1 MRSAT
6 SIAALILLSATS
18 PALVQQKKP
27 DVVAKLEG
35 HRGGVSAI
43 AYSAKGDRIA
53 TGSGNGVVRLWD
65 ARTGELV
72 SRVDQGK
79 HGSARVTSVAFS
91 ADGNYLSSSSRM
103 MTGTWDISDP
113 KRLSLRYEDPFGSD
127 PGKLGI
133 VSGDGQLMYFTGI
146 ENMLPVLGAYAFGNR
161 SISKPDLPAKLR
173 PIAMSAI
180 TDSESALVAI
190 HCATGEKGESAAV
203 ALVGLGETRILT
215 KDVPALTSGK
225 STSIAFAPDA
235 KWLVVGNGS
244 KVACWRVPGSQVI
257 TSDPILLQGTGHFV
271 AAPGPRNVVA
281 AAAGSTN
288 DGAVLVTLYDVGG
301 TEPKRMSDYNSGLKR
316 ISALAFSPDGAILA
330 VGDDDEGIVQLW
342 ALK

>member
-6 SIAALILLSATS
+6 SIALVVVLCAAG
-18 PALVQQKKP
+18 PAPAQQKKP
-27 DVVAKLEG
+27 EVVAKLEG

-65 ARTGELV
+65 ARSGELV

-79 HGSARVTSVAFS
+79 HSSARVTSVAFS
-91 ADGNYLSSSSRM
+91 ADGNYLSSSSRT
-103 MTGTWDISDP
+103 MTGAWDISDP
-113 KRLSLRYEDPFGSD
+113 KRLSLRYEDPFGPD
-127 PGKLGI
+127 PEKLGI

-146 ENMLPVLGAYAFGNR
+146 ENMLPVLGAYSFGNR
-161 SISKPDLPAKLR
+161 AIGKPDLPQKLR

-180 TDSESALVAI
+180 SDPESALVAI
-190 HCATGEKGESAAV
+190 HCSTGEKGESAAV
-203 ALVGLGETRILT
+203 ALVGLGETRVLM

-225 STSIAFAPDA
+225 PTSIAFASDA

-257 TSDPILLQGTGHFV
+257 TSDPVLLPGTGHFV
-271 AAPGPRNVVA
+271 AAPAPRNVLAVA
-281 AAAGSTN
+281 AGPAN
-288 DGAVLVTLYDVGG
+288 DRAVLVTLYDVGG
-301 TEPKRMSDYNSGLKR
+301 TDPKRLSDYNSGLKR